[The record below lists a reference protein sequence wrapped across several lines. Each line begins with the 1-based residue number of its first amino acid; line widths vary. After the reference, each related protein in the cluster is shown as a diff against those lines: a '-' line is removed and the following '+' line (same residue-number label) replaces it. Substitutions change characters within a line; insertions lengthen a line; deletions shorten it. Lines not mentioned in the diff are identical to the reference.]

1 MTKRA
6 AIWLLVM
13 AVVLT
18 TSCVFGTVLTVK
30 HAHGEL
36 NLTGLIQT
44 YYAMYENDNMS
55 DTFAARRVRLGV
67 DGNVY
72 EKIFFLIEL
81 ETSTS
86 GNPLRDAYITLKYIP
101 HVDLRVGQFF
111 KPVLYE
117 ALTST
122 RKLPFIQY
130 SLPTVYMFSN
140 NVADRDIG
148 VQATFHLEKEDY
160 TFLLL
165 QAGVFNGTGMNKR
178 DNNDQKDWVM
188 RASVQPVKGI
198 KVFGSYTYGTYGD
211 KLNENAVY
219 VSGSKVFGHE
229 PYQEYSAGFA
239 IDYQGLDFA
248 GEWIGMNTRYL
259 PSVSEGLLDASGPPP
274 VDYSHERSWDM
285 YGFYTYLGYKIDTGH
300 DYFHQ
305 VEPIVRYAYLDP
317 DINSDR
323 FNDLQRTVTYGLN
336 VAIDKHF
343 ARLQLNYVQNLNDS
357 CTYEKNPELGQNASP
372 YGKQADNVFLAQL
385 QVAF

>member
-165 QAGVFNGTGMNKR
+165 QAGVFDRPGLNKR
-178 DNNDQKDWVM
+178 DNNDQ
-188 RASVQPVKGI
+188 
-198 KVFGSYTYGTYGD
+198 
-211 KLNENAVY
+211 
-219 VSGSKVFGHE
+219 
-229 PYQEYSAGFA
+229 
-239 IDYQGLDFA
+239 
-248 GEWIGMNTRYL
+248 
-259 PSVSEGLLDASGPPP
+259 
-274 VDYSHERSWDM
+274 
-285 YGFYTYLGYKIDTGH
+285 
-300 DYFHQ
+300 
-305 VEPIVRYAYLDP
+305 
-317 DINSDR
+317 
-323 FNDLQRTVTYGLN
+323 
-336 VAIDKHF
+336 
-343 ARLQLNYVQNLNDS
+343 
-357 CTYEKNPELGQNASP
+357 
-372 YGKQADNVFLAQL
+372 
-385 QVAF
+385 